1 MENQSN
7 TSTEETPDPVIAALN
22 VLIKAAVIGQKNGA
36 YSLNEAGTILDSIKV
51 IQEKFGK
58 NEEAKEEVTEEA
70 KEEAKEEV
78 TEEVKDEDLSKIDE
92 E

>member
-7 TSTEETPDPVIAALN
+7 TSTEETPDPVISALN
-22 VLIKAAVIGQKNGA
+22 VLIKAAIVGQKNGA
-36 YSLNEAGTILDSIKV
+36 YTLNEAAIILESVKL

-58 NEEAKEEVTEEA
+58 KEQAKEETKEET

-78 TEEVKDEDLSKIDE
+78 TEKVKNEDLSKIDE

>member
-7 TSTEETPDPVIAALN
+7 TSTEEMPPPDPLINALN
-22 VLIKAAVIGQKNGA
+22 VLIKAAAIGQKNGA
-36 YSLNEAGTILDSIKV
+36 YTLNEAGTILDSIKV

-58 NEEAKEEVTEEA
+58 KEEVT
-70 KEEAKEEV
+70 K
-78 TEEVKDEDLSKIDE
+78 EVKNEDLSKIDE

>member
-7 TSTEETPDPVIAALN
+7 TSTEETPDPLIASLN
-22 VLIKAAVIGQKNGA
+22 VLIKAAMIGQKNGA
-36 YSLNEAGTILDSIKV
+36 YSLNEASTILESVKV

-58 NEEAKEEVTEEA
+58 

-78 TEEVKDEDLSKIDE
+78 TEEVTEEVKNEDLSKIDE

>member
-22 VLIKAAVIGQKNGA
+22 VLIKAAIVGQKNGA
-36 YSLNEAGTILDSIKV
+36 YTLNEAATILESVKV

-58 NEEAKEEVTEEA
+58 KEEA

-78 TEEVKDEDLSKIDE
+78 TEKVKNEDLSKIDE

>member
-22 VLIKAAVIGQKNGA
+22 VLIKAAIIGQKNGA
-36 YSLNEAGTILDSIKV
+36 YTLNEAGTILESIKV

-58 NEEAKEEVTEEA
+58 KEEVKEEVT
-70 KEEAKEEV
+70 EEAKEEV
-78 TEEVKDEDLSKIDE
+78 TEEVKNEDLSKIDE

>member
-7 TSTEETPDPVIAALN
+7 TYAQETPDPLIAALN
-22 VLIKAAVIGQKNGA
+22 VLIKAAVVGQKNGA
-36 YSLNEAGTILDSIKV
+36 YSLNEASTILESIKV

-58 NEEAKEEVTEEA
+58 

-78 TEEVKDEDLSKIDE
+78 TEEVKNEDLSKIDE

>member
-1 MENQSN
+1 
-7 TSTEETPDPVIAALN
+7 
-22 VLIKAAVIGQKNGA
+22 
-36 YSLNEAGTILDSIKV
+36 LNEAATILESVKV

-58 NEEAKEEVTEEA
+58 KEEA

-78 TEEVKDEDLSKIDE
+78 TEKVKNEDLSKIDE

>member
-22 VLIKAAVIGQKNGA
+22 VLIKAAIIGQKNGA
-36 YSLNEAGTILDSIKV
+36 YTLNEAGTILESIKV

-58 NEEAKEEVTEEA
+58 KEEVKEEVTEEA
-70 KEEAKEEV
+70 KEEV
-78 TEEVKDEDLSKIDE
+78 TEKVKNEDLSKIDE

>member
-7 TSTEETPDPVIAALN
+7 TSTEETPPPDPLITALN
-22 VLIKAAVIGQKNGA
+22 VLIKAAIIGQKNGS
-36 YSLNEAGTILDSIKV
+36 YTLNEAGTILESIKI

-58 NEEAKEEVTEEA
+58 KEEDKEEAKE
-70 KEEAKEEV
+70 KAKEEV
-78 TEEVKDEDLSKIDE
+78 TEEVKNEDLSKIDE